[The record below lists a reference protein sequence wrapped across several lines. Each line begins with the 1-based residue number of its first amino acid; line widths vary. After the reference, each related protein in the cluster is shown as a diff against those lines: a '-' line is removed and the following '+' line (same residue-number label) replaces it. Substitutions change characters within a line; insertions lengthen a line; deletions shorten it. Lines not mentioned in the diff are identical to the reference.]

1 MQRIAN
7 GRGVPIMMTESFK
20 SNPVGLLRW
29 QQRSLTFYLGAGA
42 IAWFLIS
49 PLGLSFLELPVTPIS
64 IVGAAI
70 GIFASFRAN
79 QAYDRWWEGRKLWG
93 RMINSSRHWCDQ
105 ALHYLRPEDR
115 EATEILVRRH
125 ITYVHALRCLLRK
138 QEPYKDSEFQ
148 RHLRED
154 DQDLEGSTNL
164 THALLE
170 RQMRDVVALS
180 NAGDLEGHRLER
192 LDSTL
197 MDFLNIQGGC
207 ERIKGTPLPRGYGFI
222 AELLITLF
230 AVLLPFSLVH
240 EMGIMAIPMNAL
252 VCLSFALIS
261 EAGRVLEDPFS
272 DFFNGLPLSA
282 LSIKIERNLLER
294 LGDEELPPSVQE
306 SPPGILM

>member
-1 MQRIAN
+1 
-7 GRGVPIMMTESFK
+7 MTENFK
-20 SNPVGLLRW
+20 SNPVVLLRW
-29 QQRSLTFYLGAGA
+29 QQRNVVRYLAWGAL
-42 IAWFLIS
+42 AWFLIQ
-49 PLGLSFLELPVTPIS
+49 PLGLHFLEMPVTPIS

-105 ALHYLRPEDR
+105 ALHFLRDEDR
-115 EATEILVRRH
+115 TITEVLVRRH

-138 QEPYKDSEFQ
+138 QAPYKDAEFR

-154 DQDLEGSTNL
+154 DHDLEGSTNL

-170 RQMRDVVALS
+170 RQMRDIVALS
-180 NAGDLEGHRLER
+180 DAGHLHGHRLER
-192 LDSTL
+192 MDSTL

-222 AELLITLF
+222 AELLINLF

-272 DFFNGLPLSA
+272 DFYNGLPLSA

-294 LGDEELPPSVQE
+294 LGDEDLPPPVRE
-306 SPPGILM
+306 SPMGVLM